1 MGDPGQPDLSMQ
13 AANTDRIQVAHLL
26 TDAVAQGRLDPLEYE
41 HRLTRAYA
49 AQTYDQLDAL
59 SADLPGIA
67 NTRRGAC
74 KPLPSTVLLAIMS
87 GFQRRG
93 RWNVPRKLTTLTL
106 FGSGVVDLRYADF
119 TSPEVSIHAYSI
131 MGGQT
136 ILLPPE
142 VNLTVEGVGVM
153 GGFDHDVPSVGV
165 VGAPH
170 VVVKGFSLWGY
181 VAIKRKLRNAHTS
194 SD

>member
-1 MGDPGQPDLSMQ
+1 MQ
-13 AANTDRIQVAHLL
+13 AANTDRIQAAHLL
-26 TDAVAQGRLDPLEYE
+26 TDAVAQGRLDPVEYE

-49 AQTYDQLDAL
+49 AKTYDQLAEL

-93 RWNVPRKLTTLTL
+93 RWNVPRKLTSLTL

-119 TSPEVSIHAYSI
+119 TSPDVSIHAYSI
-131 MGGQT
+131 MGGQV

-153 GGFDHDVPSVGV
+153 GGFDHDVPAEGQP
-165 VGAPH
+165 GAPH
-170 VVVKGFSLWGY
+170 VLIKGFSFWGN
-181 VAIKRKLRNAHTS
+181 VGIRRKPRNLNPLSA
-194 SD
+194 

>member
-1 MGDPGQPDLSMQ
+1 MQ

-26 TDAVAQGRLDPLEYE
+26 TDAVAQGRLDPVEYE
-41 HRLTRAYA
+41 HRLSRAYA
-49 AQTYDQLDAL
+49 AQTYGQLDEL

-74 KPLPSTVLLAIMS
+74 KPLPATVLLAIMS
-87 GFQRRG
+87 GFQQRG

-119 TSPEVSIHAYSI
+119 TSPDVSIHAYSI
-131 MGGQT
+131 MGGQM

-142 VNLTVEGVGVM
+142 VNLTVEGIGVM

-170 VVVKGFSLWGY
+170 VVIKGFSLWGK
-181 VAIKRKLRNAHTS
+181 VGIRRRPRNLNPLPA
-194 SD
+194 